1 MTNEHL
7 FPRCLLERTSDII
20 DSAKTARMP
29 EKLIG
34 PDLKIKDVCKECN
47 NEKLSELDTYICELY
62 DRHVEHIVEPGKIID
77 FSYDYDLLSR
87 WLLKTTYNASRAQ
100 KPGEATDVLQE
111 YTSFMLGEARRPQN
125 VIIYV
130 LMILPHEKQPPSKS
144 QGQKLEP
151 TFMGAQSSAVNPSNA
166 DRLSHHILLLRSYVF
181 YVSILSDNRLERK
194 RQKKRIAR
202 KLPEGVHPLPWNR
215 RQQDISASNH
225 DALSFYKQHL
235 NIV

>member
-7 FPRCLLERTSDII
+7 FSTCLLERTSEII

-62 DRHVEHIVEPGKIID
+62 DRHFEHIVEPGEIID

-87 WLLKTTYNASRAQ
+87 WLLKTAYNASRAQ

-125 VIIYV
+125 LVIYV

-144 QGQKLEP
+144 QGQKLP

-166 DRLSHHILLLRSYVF
+166 DRLSQHLLLLRSYVF
-181 YVSILSDNRLERK
+181 YVFTLSDNRLERR
-194 RQKKRIAR
+194 RQKKRIAT
-202 KLPEGVHPLPWNR
+202 KLPEGIHPLPWNR
-215 RQQDISASNH
+215 TQQDISASNH
-225 DALSFYKQHL
+225 DIVNFSKQYP
-235 NIV
+235 NMI